1 MYDKPRFLPAGDS
14 SLVIELGDEIN
25 KECNEEVIALYG
37 KMKNVKGVS
46 EILPAYRSLLVYY
59 DPFVTDFYELK
70 EKTEEKFRAIRT
82 QKIEGRE
89 FEIPVCYGGEF
100 GPDLSFVAQYNEL
113 SEEDVIKIH
122 CSRDYRIYM
131 LGFLPGF
138 PYLGGMDERIAA
150 PRLEKPR
157 TRIPAGSVGI
167 AGKQTGI
174 YPLES
179 PGGWRIIGRT
189 QFRLYNPLAEDP
201 VPISAGD
208 TIRFIRI
215 SKSEY
220 DEMEGKR

>member
-1 MYDKPRFLPAGDS
+1 M
-14 SLVIELGDEIN
+14 
-25 KECNEEVIALYG
+25 ALCER
-37 KMKNVKGVS
+37 VRDVEGVS
-46 EILPAYRSLLVYY
+46 EVLPTYRSLLVNY

-70 EKTEEKFRAIRT
+70 EKTEEKFRALRT

-100 GPDLSFVAQYNEL
+100 GPDLDFVAKFNGLSTEKVIEL
-113 SEEDVIKIH
+113 H

-179 PGGWRIIGRT
+179 PGGWRVIGRT
-189 QFRLYNPLAEDP
+189 QFRLYNPLAENP